1 MPLRTIHLLDIYGIL
16 IKILLAL
23 GEVST
28 MLKPRFVSPI
38 FFLLLFSMLLISGC
52 SFKPSKL
59 FPEPVPISDLPAEVL
74 FIDKDAIYN
83 RTLTLIQS
91 AQTSIYVEQA
101 EFDDPGLVQLLL
113 TKSRAG
119 IDVRILLDQW
129 QKVNRVTL
137 DLLKSENVSIQFYP
151 AQKGQINHTK
161 YLIVDQ
167 NVAMIYGPPWTADGL
182 LAHDLAV
189 ELSGKSAW
197 KTANLFSKDWEFTTT
212 FPLNV
217 PKTSSLPDDMIVLA
231 TSAKIKQQL
240 VEQISASTKSIWIEI
255 SEITDTDPD
264 IIQALIDAA
273 EKGRDIRL
281 ILDRALVSKTPTTLE
296 KLKVKNITIRYF
308 PSQTPLGMHLAIFDN
323 SSFLLSS
330 SNWTR
335 YSFVA
340 YHEFSITVPSPLA
353 SAKLGAMFNQDWEK
367 STE

>member
-1 MPLRTIHLLDIYGIL
+1 M
-16 IKILLAL
+16 
-23 GEVST
+23 S
-28 MLKPRFVSPI
+28 KPRFVFSI
-38 FFLLLFSMLLISGC
+38 LFLLLFSMLFLSGC
-52 SFKPSKL
+52 SLKLPKL
-59 FPEPVPISDLPAEVL
+59 FPEPAPISDLPAEAL

-113 TKSRAG
+113 AKSRTG
-119 IDVRILLDQW
+119 IAVRILLDQW
-129 QKVNRVTL
+129 QKVNRATL
-137 DLLKSENVSIQFYP
+137 DQLKSQNVSIQYYP

-167 NVAMIYGPPWTADGL
+167 KVAIIYGPPWTADGL

-197 KTANLFSKDWEFTTT
+197 KAATLFSKDWEFTTT
-212 FPLNV
+212 LPLTV
-217 PKTSSLPDDMIVLA
+217 PKTSPLPDDKIVLA
-231 TSAKIKQQL
+231 ANANVKQQL
-240 VEQISASTKSIWIEI
+240 AEQISASTKSIWIEI
-255 SEITDTDPD
+255 PEISENTDPD
-264 IIQALIDAA
+264 LIQALIDAA
-273 EKGRDIRL
+273 EKGRDVRL
-281 ILDRALVSKTPTTLE
+281 ILDRTVKGKTPVTIG
-296 KLKVKNITIRYF
+296 KLTSKNITIRYF

-335 YSFVA
+335 SSFVA
-340 YHEFSITVPSPLA
+340 NHEFSITVPSPLA
-353 SAKLGAMFNQDWEK
+353 STKLSNLFKQDWEK